1 MLNAS
6 LLQVEKTNL
15 QLENLLY
22 EKNHYMKE
30 IQACRSFKSAFT
42 DEQIYSA
49 EPMTLPSDVADA
61 HQLELSRLTAELNGE
76 HSKSLSLNYN
86 TPQRG
91 ATSSLDADSSRCA
104 ARSAERQELERQRN
118 EQLAK
123 KTKLQAEIATNHK
136 RLRAF
141 DGELKARRRHLSGRA
156 PLTTL
161 AALWP
166 LTRRNAAQKMVEAT
180 QSLRSMVA
188 IPANP
193 AQKDEEQ
200 AALLQVLPPP
210 LAALATLLLECKVRR
225 LCPDAASGSPRE
237 SLRPPRALLPHAR
250 LVAPLLRA
258 ACGPDGLDGPCP
270 ESAAPLCCGCRP
282 RRRCRTRS

>member
-6 LLQVEKTNL
+6 LVQVEKTNL

-22 EKNHYMKE
+22 EKNHYLKE

-49 EPMTLPSDVADA
+49 EPMTLPSGAADA

-76 HSKSLSLNYN
+76 HLKSPSL
-86 TPQRG
+86 TTIPHSVERP
-91 ATSSLDADSSRCA
+91 SLDADGSRCA

-166 LTRRNAAQKMVEAT
+166 LTRRGAAQKMVEAT

-225 LCPDAASGSPRE
+225 PCPDAALGSPWEAPR
-237 SLRPPRALLPHAR
+237 LPRAPLPHAR
-250 LVAPLLRA
+250 LVVPLLCA